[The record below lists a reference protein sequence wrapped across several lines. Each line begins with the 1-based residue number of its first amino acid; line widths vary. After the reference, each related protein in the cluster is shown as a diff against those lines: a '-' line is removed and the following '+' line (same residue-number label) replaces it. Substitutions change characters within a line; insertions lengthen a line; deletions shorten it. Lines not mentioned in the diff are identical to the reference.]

1 MLTNRGFL
9 SGKIGSVS
17 YYMTRLTSI
26 QMPLDGPGWASASP
40 DGLGTGVQ
48 IWVKTQNKKQAPQD
62 FGNKREI
69 CHEFSLRSVYD
80 LRFRLFAWPRGQICL
95 ILSSSSMVHGIWLKF
110 WLSVL
115 AVFWNRLPASMPD
128 SQSPQQRVRRACN
141 LQFDEVLLEIECFD
155 IKLWPDSFPV
165 QWAPDL
171 GLDKFSTSLLW
182 SLSRLRIQAEVI
194 SNYLFFVLLFSVC
207 FRSHSKNVE
216 FCSWSFLIFLL
227 CAEAP
232 EEGLHQHF
240 HAFCKTFTINVA
252 VLMIWWMPVVFHGSQ
267 HQVSRDTAL
276 SIQLDDSGCHSAN
289 AMLASF
295 PFRKFHLE

>member
-128 SQSPQQRVRRACN
+128 SQSPQQRVRHECN

-155 IKLWPDSFPV
+155 IKLWPESFPV

-194 SNYLFFVLLFSVC
+194 SNYLFFCAFIFCVFSFPFEKRRILFLVLPNFS
-207 FRSHSKNVE
+207 
-216 FCSWSFLIFLL
+216 
-227 CAEAP
+227 
-232 EEGLHQHF
+232 
-240 HAFCKTFTINVA
+240 A
-252 VLMIWWMPVVFHGSQ
+252 VRRGSRRRI
-267 HQVSRDTAL
+267 SSAL
-276 SIQLDDSGCHSAN
+276 SCFLQNFHNQCSCFDAMVNAGHVPRLSTSSLKRYWIVDPAGCHSSN